1 MDEQALNDLLGAW
14 RVHNRITLLLIGAIP
29 AKGFA
34 AVPAGSKGRTV
45 AEQFDHMHRIRLGWL
60 AYHRTGRRVT
70 AKEVRLTVMT
80 RASLKK
86 AFTASGK
93 EVERFFGELA
103 AGSSRLRAFRS
114 NPVRFAG
121 YLIAH
126 ESHHRGSIMLALKQ
140 NGLRLPE
147 TVALKG
153 LWQSWMWDGR

>member
-1 MDEQALNDLLGAW
+1 MDEQALHDLLGAW
-14 RVHNRITLLLIGAIP
+14 RVHNRITLLLIAAVP
-29 AKGFA
+29 LKGFT

-45 AEQFDHMHRIRLGWL
+45 AEQLDHMNRIRLGWL

-70 AKEVRLTVMT
+70 AKEVRLTALT
-80 RASLKK
+80 RASLKR

-93 EVERFFGELA
+93 EVERFFGEHA
-103 AGSSRLRAFRS
+103 SGSSRLRAFRN
-114 NPVRFAG
+114 NPVRFTG

-147 TVALKG
+147 PVALKG
-153 LWQSWMWDGR
+153 LWQSWMWDGQ